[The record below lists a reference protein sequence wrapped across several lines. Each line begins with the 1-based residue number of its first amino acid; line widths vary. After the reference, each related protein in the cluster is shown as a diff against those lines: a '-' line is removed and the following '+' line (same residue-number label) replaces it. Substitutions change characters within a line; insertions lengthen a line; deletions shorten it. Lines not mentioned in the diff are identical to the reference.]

1 MDWPKLVSAA
11 SLLGLHCLSKNS
23 SQILSK
29 KSKSHA
35 GAKVAVNMHSF
46 IVLEILPYL
55 SITCKVRSELP
66 LKVTEKLVWCCEI
79 FVW

>member
-1 MDWPKLVSAA
+1 MDCPKLVSAA
-11 SLLGLHCLSKNS
+11 SLFGLHCLSKYS

-29 KSKSHA
+29 KKGHA

-46 IVLEILPYL
+46 IVSEMVPYL

-66 LKVTEKLVWCCEI
+66 LKVTEKLV
-79 FVW
+79 